1 MLILVRVKL
10 KSDALTDLRL
20 DGLMLLVI
28 LNNKM
33 KTIFL
38 LIAALSTAGCSIN
51 RDLKETDAIQQ
62 YATPSSLPVSAVTDF
77 TRSIQCMDDRLT
89 RYSKR
94 RIKIVILEEEDTTGQ
109 VVGAKDML
117 ITALS
122 KMARKSHSISVSAVN
137 LGDGDRYIRE
147 LAENVLVREDVNVDS
162 PKYYIRVSQPQIDE
176 AVASD
181 RMQTGLRL
189 IEMLDGTVSRDTLM
203 TAMSLDMN
211 MGRTT
216 TLENIPGVYSSNTVA
231 IKRSGNALGSSGTLE
246 KLGVLFRVT
255 TDRAEGFHH
264 TMRQLVELGSI
275 ELIGRLT
282 QIPYWECLDIAAS
295 NKAVQRQ
302 IEDWYNNLTPEA
314 LLTFV
319 QSKLLAA
326 GYFGGDVDGRD
337 TVAIRNS
344 IAAYKGSIGL
354 LATSDID
361 IALYRH
367 LLTDQSAIPA
377 DHIPLLKHSVA
388 GTDSDNNLITT
399 AHTSAGFARTT
410 SLDLETKLDNLPSL
424 NEGEK
429 ISFTATP
436 TTDAHLYCYYQKP
449 GLLVHKLFPNRFRRD
464 SFVKG
469 GKDVRIPGGADRFT
483 LDADAKGDRHDILC
497 IASQIDLEK
506 DSHLEL
512 DKLMDLF
519 PIFSINNIPINNL
532 AQIYEIYKQA
542 AFAKQQAL
550 PVSSYLSTRVFE

>member
-1 MLILVRVKL
+1 MPRIK
-10 KSDALTDLRL
+10 
-20 DGLMLLVI
+20 I
-28 LNNKM
+28 INQM

-38 LIAALSTAGCSIN
+38 LIAAIFTAGCSIN
-51 RDLKETDAIQQ
+51 RDLKETAAVQQ

-77 TRSIQCMDDRLT
+77 TQSIQCMDDRLT
-89 RYSKR
+89 RYIQGK
-94 RIKIVILEEEDTTGQ
+94 IKIVIMEEEDTTGQ

-122 KMARKSHSISVSAVN
+122 KMARKSQSISISAVN

-147 LAENVLVREDVNVDS
+147 LAENVLVSADVNVDS

-176 AVASD
+176 SVASD
-181 RMQTGLRL
+181 RMQAGLRF

-231 IKRSGNALGSSGTLE
+231 IKRSGNALGSSGTME

-282 QIPYWECLDIAAS
+282 HIPYWECLDIAAS

-302 IEDWYNNLTPEA
+302 IEDWYNNLSPEA
-314 LLTFV
+314 LLKFV
-319 QSKLLAA
+319 QSKLQTA
-326 GYFGGDVDGRD
+326 GYYGGDVDGVD

-344 IAAYKGSIGL
+344 IAAYKGHIGL

-367 LLTDQSAIPA
+367 LLTDQTAVA
-377 DHIPLLKHSVA
+377 AEHIPILAHNKL
-388 GTDSDNNLITT
+388 GSDAENNMLAT
-399 AHTSAGFARTT
+399 AHTSAGFNRTVP
-410 SLDLETKLDNLPSL
+410 LELETQLDNLPSL

-449 GLLVHKLFPNRFRRD
+449 GLLVHKIFPNRFRRD

-483 LDADAKGDRHDILC
+483 LDADARGDRHDILC

-506 DSHLEL
+506 DSFLNL
-512 DKLMDLF
+512 DKMMDLF
-519 PIFSINNIPINNL
+519 PIFSINDIPINNL
-532 AQIYEIYKQA
+532 AQIYEVYKQA